1 MSISV
6 IYDIDLVDEN
16 YDEDYKQ
23 FYVKAIVEDMALEYM
38 GDYWN
43 PPEYGPAVCEA
54 NFILEKEELLPH
66 DPNNLIEFIEALEL
80 DWELVKDDY
89 WFNKWKT
96 KTLFPTANPKKIN
109 GIVV

>member
-6 IYDIDLVDEN
+6 IYDIDLVDED

-80 DWELVKDDY
+80 DWAIVQDDY
-89 WFNKWKT
+89 WLNKWKT
-96 KTLFPTANPKKIN
+96 KTLSQTANLKKIN